1 MLIAGKAMQLSILN
15 YSINK
20 KAHCYSPK
28 KLVRQALKLFHQTK
42 KHAVNYSKSYFFKH
56 LELFQKQKTA
66 VNHLKNDS
74 VNHLKNAL

>member
-28 KLVRQALKLFHQTK
+28 KLVRQAFRTIPSNK
-42 KHAVNYSKSYFFKH
+42 KTSR
-56 LELFQKQKTA
+56 
-66 VNHLKNDS
+66 
-74 VNHLKNAL
+74 